1 MFSRKALKPLAGI
14 RKKVRLMEE
23 NESIDMES
31 FDAEDVSEFEA
42 DFMNVGVSHKMH
54 ERYIYV
60 CIYTKIL
67 DTLSS
72 VLQYNFIYK
81 YI

>member
-1 MFSRKALKPLAGI
+1 MFSKKAPEPLAGI
-14 RKKVRLMEE
+14 RKKVRLMEK
-23 NESIDMES
+23 NESVDAES

-42 DFMNVGVSHKMH
+42 DFMNVGASYKMH

-60 CIYTKIL
+60 CIYMKIL
-67 DTLSS
+67 DTLHSM
-72 VLQYNFIYK
+72 LQYNFIYK